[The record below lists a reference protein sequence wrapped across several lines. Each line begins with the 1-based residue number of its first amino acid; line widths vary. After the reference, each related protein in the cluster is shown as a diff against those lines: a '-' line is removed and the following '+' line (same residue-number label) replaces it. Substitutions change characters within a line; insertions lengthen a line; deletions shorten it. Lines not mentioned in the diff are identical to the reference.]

1 MNKYIK
7 KKWSQTSLHKA
18 FTLLP
23 EFCPLQDKI
32 QHDVNKRKNNT
43 SQNFVW
49 FYWQILFNI
58 HKNMTVWHI

>member
-1 MNKYIK
+1 MVTDKFAQSVYFI
-7 KKWSQTSLHKA
+7 
-18 FTLLP
+18 TL
-23 EFCPLQDKI
+23 FCPLQDKI